1 MPEELRGTY
10 AGLASAPA
18 IDHLTTLGIT
28 AVELL
33 PVHQH
38 VDERHLVERG
48 LVNYWGYNT
57 IAFLAPDVRF
67 SATGDPVGEFKTMVK
82 RLHDAGIEVILD
94 VVYNHTGESNHNGPT
109 LASAASTTPPTT
121 ASTPMTR
128 RATSTTPGPATR
140 STRRRPASSS

>member
-1 MPEELRGTY
+1 MPKGVVIDPAFVWGGDARLRTPLERTLIYEVHVRASRISIPKCPELRGTY

-18 IDHLTTLGIT
+18 IDHLTTLGVT

-57 IAFLAPDVRF
+57 IAFLAPDIRF
-67 SATGDPVGEFKTMVK
+67 SATGDPW
-82 RLHDAGIEVILD
+82 
-94 VVYNHTGESNHNGPT
+94 
-109 LASAASTTPPTT
+109 
-121 ASTPMTR
+121 
-128 RATSTTPGPATR
+128 
-140 STRRRPASSS
+140 ASSRRW